1 MEKNK
6 TGAPV
11 NQTPTTPAT
20 PSETPTTISE
30 TPAATIASPVP
41 DTEDMIYYVLG
52 ECGKDKAYL
61 VHVDPS
67 IFSGTSWTFQKI
79 ESAVTGTNH
88 VTVIAPEHYDGA
100 INGEVTVSLDADGN
114 LSIH

>member
-1 MEKNK
+1 MDTKKNL
-6 TGAPV
+6 TRAEPATVQTTAPAVNEGAP
-11 NQTPTTPAT
+11 
-20 PSETPTTISE
+20 
-30 TPAATIASPVP
+30 ATIASPVP

-61 VHVDPS
+61 VHIDPS

>member
-1 MEKNK
+1 MDQKNTTS
-6 TGAPV
+6 TGEPV
-11 NQTPTTPAT
+11 NQAPA
-20 PSETPTTISE
+20 
-30 TPAATIASPVP
+30 PAVNEGAPATIASPVP

-61 VHVDPS
+61 VHIDPS